1 MNSMKLGVFN
11 LKLRGKIVSRNLI
24 VFISGF
30 IVFLIIILY
39 SITNYIIENNAEKLI
54 VSTEL
59 KKQYFNNFFQNI
71 EQDLN
76 VN

>member
-1 MNSMKLGVFN
+1 M
-11 LKLRGKIVSRNLI
+11 KLRGKIVSRNLI